1 MAFVYFFHGGLILSY
16 SFVRIFVYQRCK
28 LFVISVA
35 NSFTPVCPSA
45 LGLVFWC
52 LWVLKKKKAF
62 YFLVE
67 ICLSVLF
74 LTAVFGVILSN
85 LLCYRYSS
93 TF

>member
-45 LGLVFWC
+45 LGLVFGAC
-52 LWVLKKKKAF
+52 G
-62 YFLVE
+62 Y
-67 ICLSVLF
+67 
-74 LTAVFGVILSN
+74 
-85 LLCYRYSS
+85 
-93 TF
+93 